1 MQEEAQ
7 RINCREALCAF
18 DTAVGVSFPISLY
31 MYAFLLCVFGFF
43 FVFFFILSNFSLFL
57 GFYTILIP
65 EVIDTSASFT
75 VIKFGYFVC
84 WRFVL

>member
-18 DTAVGVSFPISLY
+18 DTAVGVSLPISLY

-43 FVFFFILSNFSLFL
+43 FFK
-57 GFYTILIP
+57 
-65 EVIDTSASFT
+65 VIFRC
-75 VIKFGYFVC
+75 F
-84 WRFVL
+84 